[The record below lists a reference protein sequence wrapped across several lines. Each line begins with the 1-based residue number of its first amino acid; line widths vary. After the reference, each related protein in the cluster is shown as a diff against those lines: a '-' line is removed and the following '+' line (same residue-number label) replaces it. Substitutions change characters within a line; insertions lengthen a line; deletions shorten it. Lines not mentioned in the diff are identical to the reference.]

1 MIQAPRRIQAVGIL
15 LSKAPGRGHRIV
27 PCAIQNISLY
37 KAGRLW

>member
-15 LSKAPGRGHRIV
+15 LSKAPGRGRRIMR
-27 PCAIQNISLY
+27 CAMQNISLY